1 MDLSRRGAVNDV
13 DQGPVDGGS
22 QQGVASQFSNT
33 SRYGSRNEDAGRSGE
48 KLTCTISTKL
58 TKAEDERLRAY
69 AEAQG
74 YELSSFVRAT
84 LLAAVQGKSLRPPS
98 VMHLEI
104 FVRTV
109 EAWLESGN
117 QFSLERFREICHFVT
132 AKSSMPVKPS
142 AKP

>member
-1 MDLSRRGAVNDV
+1 MAAHHAQAVDRV
-13 DQGPVDGGS
+13 DQQSVDGGS
-22 QQGVASQFSNT
+22 QQGVASQFLNT
-33 SRYGSRNEDAGRSGE
+33 SRHGSRNQDESRSSE

-84 LLAAVQGKSLRPPS
+84 LLAAVQGKSLRSPS

-109 EAWLESGN
+109 EAWLELGN
-117 QFSLERFREICHFVT
+117 QFGLEKFREICQIVT
-132 AKSSMPVKPS
+132 AKGSIPLKPS
-142 AKP
+142 VKS

>member
-1 MDLSRRGAVNDV
+1 VDLPKREPVNGV
-13 DQGPVDGGS
+13 DQSPVDGGS

-33 SRYGSRNEDAGRSGE
+33 SRHGSRNHDVNRSGE

-74 YELSSFVRAT
+74 SELSTFVRAT
-84 LLAAVQGKSLRPPS
+84 LLAAIQGKSLRSPS

-109 EAWLESGN
+109 EAWLELGN
-117 QFSLERFREICHFVT
+117 QFSLEKFREICQIVT
-132 AKSSMPVKPS
+132 AKGSMPLKPS
-142 AKP
+142 VKS